1 MHIFQLPDDEIF
13 KAGTD
18 KNEWLPQ
25 GKTIKVDVDT
35 IIFCRKGTAN
45 IEIDLIPYEIVA
57 NTQLIIIA
65 GSIVHNISN
74 SDDFKI
80 SYITF
85 KHEVYDEATAQLEP
99 SFTFFLKEYPCV
111 QLGEKRINKMNYLV
125 EAMED
130 FYNEKT
136 NCFRVKIFKNNIQS
150 FLLDVY
156 DKTRTLFK
164 IDKSEEV
171 GRREE
176 LFIKFIHLIH
186 KYCPQQREVGFYAG
200 KLYITSRYLSSITQN
215 VADKSAKYIIDKHAI
230 QRIKIMLKYSN
241 MSIQDIS
248 YELNFPD
255 QSFFS
260 RYFKK
265 HTGMSPL
272 EYRTKP

>member
-13 KAGTD
+13 KAGAD

-25 GKTIKVDVDT
+25 GKTMKVDVDT

-45 IEIDLIPYEIVA
+45 IEIDLIPYELVA

-111 QLGEKRINKMNYLV
+111 QLGEKKINKMNYLV

-130 FYNEKT
+130 FYNEKN

-164 IDKSEEV
+164 IEKSEEV

-186 KYCPQQREVGFYAG
+186 KYCPQQREVGFYAE
-200 KLYITSRYLSSITQN
+200 KLCITSRYLSSITQN

-248 YELNFPD
+248 YELNFPN

-260 RYFKK
+260 
-265 HTGMSPL
+265 
-272 EYRTKP
+272 

>member
-13 KAGTD
+13 KAGAD

-25 GKTIKVDVDT
+25 GKTMKVDVDT

-45 IEIDLIPYEIVA
+45 IEIDLIPYELVA

-111 QLGEKRINKMNYLV
+111 QLGEKKINKMNYLV

-130 FYNEKT
+130 FYNEKN

-164 IDKSEEV
+164 IEKSEEV
-171 GRREE
+171 GRKEE

-215 VADKSAKYIIDKHAI
+215 VADKSAKYIINKHAI

-272 EYRTKP
+272 EYRAKP

>member
-1 MHIFQLPDDEIF
+1 MHILQLLDDEIF
-13 KAGTD
+13 KAGAD
-18 KNEWLPQ
+18 KDEWLPP
-25 GKTIKVDVDT
+25 GKTMKVDVDT
-35 IIFCRKGTAN
+35 IIFCRKGTAL

-74 SDDFKI
+74 SDDFRI
-80 SYITF
+80 SYIIF

-171 GRREE
+171 GRKEE
-176 LFIKFIHLIH
+176 LFIRFIHLIH
-186 KYCPQQREVGFYAG
+186 NFCPKEREVGFYAD
-200 KLYITSRYLSSITQN
+200 KLHITSRYLSSITQN

-255 QSFFS
+255 QSFFA

-265 HTGMSPL
+265 HTGMTPL
-272 EYRTKP
+272 EYRAKP

>member
-13 KAGTD
+13 KAGAD

-25 GKTIKVDVDT
+25 GKTMKVDVDT
-35 IIFCRKGTAN
+35 IIFCRKGTAL
-45 IEIDLIPYEIVA
+45 IEIDLIPYELVA

-186 KYCPQQREVGFYAG
+186 KYCPQQREVGFYAE

-272 EYRTKP
+272 EYRAKP

>member
-1 MHIFQLPDDEIF
+1 MHILQLPDCEIF

-25 GKTIKVDVDT
+25 GKTIRVDVDT

-45 IEIDLIPYEIVA
+45 IEIDLIPYEIVV

-130 FYNEKT
+130 FYYEKT
-136 NCFRVKIFKNNIQS
+136 NCFRIKIFKNNIQS

-186 KYCPQQREVGFYAG
+186 KYCPQQREVGFYAE

>member
-1 MHIFQLPDDEIF
+1 MHILQLPDGEIF
-13 KAGTD
+13 KVGTD

-130 FYNEKT
+130 FYYEKT
-136 NCFRVKIFKNNIQS
+136 NCFRIKIFKNNIQS

-186 KYCPQQREVGFYAG
+186 KYCPQQREVGFYAE

>member
-1 MHIFQLPDDEIF
+1 MHILQLPDGEIF
-13 KAGTD
+13 KAGAD

-25 GKTIKVDVDT
+25 GKTMKVDVDT
-35 IIFCRKGTAN
+35 IIFCRKGRAN
-45 IEIDLIPYEIVA
+45 IEIDLIPYELVA

-65 GSIVHNISN
+65 GSIFHNISN

-164 IDKSEEV
+164 IDKSGEV

-186 KYCPQQREVGFYAG
+186 KYCPQQREVGFYAE

-272 EYRTKP
+272 EYRAKP

>member
-13 KAGTD
+13 KAGAD

-25 GKTIKVDVDT
+25 GKTMKVDVDT
-35 IIFCRKGTAN
+35 IIFCRKGTAH

-125 EAMED
+125 EAMEN

-186 KYCPQQREVGFYAG
+186 KYCPQQREVGFYAE

-272 EYRTKP
+272 EYRAKP

>member
-1 MHIFQLPDDEIF
+1 MHILQLPDDEIF
-13 KAGTD
+13 KAGAD
-18 KNEWLPQ
+18 KDEWLPS
-25 GKTIKVDVDT
+25 GKTMKVDVDT
-35 IIFCRKGTAN
+35 IIFCRKGTAL

-80 SYITF
+80 SYIIF

-136 NCFRVKIFKNNIQS
+136 NCFRVKILKNNIQS

-186 KYCPQQREVGFYAG
+186 NFCPKEREVGFYAE
-200 KLYITSRYLSSITQN
+200 KLYITSRYLSSITQS
-215 VADKSAKYIIDKHAI
+215 VAEKSAKYIIDKHAI

-272 EYRTKP
+272 EYRAKP

>member
-1 MHIFQLPDDEIF
+1 MHILQLPDGEIF

-130 FYNEKT
+130 FYYEKT

-186 KYCPQQREVGFYAG
+186 KYCPQQREVGFYAE

>member
-1 MHIFQLPDDEIF
+1 MHILQLPDGEIF

-130 FYNEKT
+130 FYYEKT
-136 NCFRVKIFKNNIQS
+136 NCFRIKIFKNNIQS

-186 KYCPQQREVGFYAG
+186 KYCPQQREVGFYAE

-272 EYRTKP
+272 EYRAKP

>member
-13 KAGTD
+13 KAGAD

-25 GKTIKVDVDT
+25 GKTMKVDVDT

-45 IEIDLIPYEIVA
+45 IEIDLIPYELVA

-111 QLGEKRINKMNYLV
+111 QLGEKKINKMNYLV

-130 FYNEKT
+130 FYNEKN

-164 IDKSEEV
+164 IEKSEEV

-186 KYCPQQREVGFYAG
+186 KYCSQQREVGFYAE
-200 KLYITSRYLSSITQN
+200 KLCITSRYLSSITQN

-248 YELNFPD
+248 YELNFPN

-272 EYRTKP
+272 EYRAKP

>member
-1 MHIFQLPDDEIF
+1 MHILQLPDNEIF
-13 KAGTD
+13 KAGAD
-18 KNEWLPQ
+18 KDEWLPQ
-25 GKTIKVDVDT
+25 GKTMKVDVDT
-35 IIFCRKGTAN
+35 IIFCRKGTAH

-57 NTQLIIIA
+57 NTQLIILA
-65 GSIVHNISN
+65 GSIVHNIDN
-74 SDDFKI
+74 SDDLKI
-80 SYITF
+80 SYIIF
-85 KHEVYDEATAQLEP
+85 KHEVYEEATAQLEP

-111 QLGEKRINKMNYLV
+111 QLGERRINKMNYLV

-186 KYCPQQREVGFYAG
+186 KYCPQQREVGFYAE
-200 KLYITSRYLSSITQN
+200 KLYITSRYLSTITQN

-241 MSIQDIS
+241 VSIQDIS

>member
-13 KAGTD
+13 KAGAD

-25 GKTIKVDVDT
+25 GKTMKVDVDT
-35 IIFCRKGTAN
+35 IIFCRKGTAH

-186 KYCPQQREVGFYAG
+186 KYCPQQREVGFYAE

-255 QSFFS
+255 QSFLS

-272 EYRTKP
+272 EYRAKP

>member
-1 MHIFQLPDDEIF
+1 MHILQLPDGEIF

-35 IIFCRKGTAN
+35 IIFCRKDTAN

-130 FYNEKT
+130 FYYEKT
-136 NCFRVKIFKNNIQS
+136 NCFRIKIFKNNIQS

-186 KYCPQQREVGFYAG
+186 KYCPQQREVGFYAE

>member
-1 MHIFQLPDDEIF
+1 MHILQLPDGEIF
-13 KAGTD
+13 KAGAD
-18 KNEWLPQ
+18 KYEWLPE

-35 IIFCRKGTAN
+35 IIFCRKGTAF

-130 FYNEKT
+130 FYHEKT
-136 NCFRVKIFKNNIQS
+136 NCFRIKIFKNNIQS

-272 EYRTKP
+272 EYRAKP

>member
-13 KAGTD
+13 KAGAD

-25 GKTIKVDVDT
+25 GKTMKVDVDT
-35 IIFCRKGTAN
+35 IIFCRKGTAH
-45 IEIDLIPYEIVA
+45 IEIDLIPYELVA

-136 NCFRVKIFKNNIQS
+136 NCFRVKILKNNIQS

-186 KYCPQQREVGFYAG
+186 NFCPKEREVGFYAE
-200 KLYITSRYLSSITQN
+200 KLYITSRYLSSITQS
-215 VADKSAKYIIDKHAI
+215 VAEKSAKYIIDKHAI

-255 QSFFS
+255 QSFFA

-265 HTGMSPL
+265 HTGMTPI

>member
-1 MHIFQLPDDEIF
+1 MHILQLPDGEIF
-13 KAGTD
+13 KAGAD

-25 GKTIKVDVDT
+25 GKTMKVDVDT
-35 IIFCRKGTAN
+35 IIFCRKGTAH
-45 IEIDLIPYEIVA
+45 IEIDLIPYELVA
-57 NTQLIIIA
+57 NTQIIIIA
-65 GSIVHNISN
+65 GSIVHNINN

-125 EAMED
+125 EAMKD

-186 KYCPQQREVGFYAG
+186 KYCPQQREVGFYAE

-272 EYRTKP
+272 EYRAKP

>member
-1 MHIFQLPDDEIF
+1 MHILQLPDDEIF
-13 KAGTD
+13 KAGAD
-18 KNEWLPQ
+18 KDEWLPP
-25 GKTIKVDVDT
+25 GKTMKVDVDT
-35 IIFCRKGTAN
+35 IIFCRKGSAH

-74 SDDFKI
+74 SDDFRI
-80 SYITF
+80 SYIIF
-85 KHEVYDEATAQLEP
+85 KHEVYDEVTAQLES

-111 QLGEKRINKMNYLV
+111 QLNEKRINKMNYLV

-186 KYCPQQREVGFYAG
+186 NFCPKEREVGFYAE
-200 KLYITSRYLSSITQN
+200 KLYITSRYLSSITQS
-215 VADKSAKYIIDKHAI
+215 VAEKSAKYIIDKHAI

-255 QSFFS
+255 QSFFA

-265 HTGMSPL
+265 HTGMTPI

>member
-1 MHIFQLPDDEIF
+1 MHILQLPDDEIF
-13 KAGTD
+13 KAGAD
-18 KNEWLPQ
+18 KDEWLPS
-25 GKTIKVDVDT
+25 GKTMKVDVDT
-35 IIFCRKGTAN
+35 IIFCRKGTAL

-74 SDDFKI
+74 SDDFRI
-80 SYITF
+80 SYIIF

-186 KYCPQQREVGFYAG
+186 NFCPKEREVGFYAD
-200 KLYITSRYLSSITQN
+200 KLHITSRYLSSITQN

-255 QSFFS
+255 QSFFA

-265 HTGMSPL
+265 HTGMTPL
-272 EYRTKP
+272 EYRAKP

>member
-1 MHIFQLPDDEIF
+1 M
-13 KAGTD
+13 
-18 KNEWLPQ
+18 
-25 GKTIKVDVDT
+25 KVDVDT
-35 IIFCRKGTAN
+35 IIFCRKGTAL

-74 SDDFKI
+74 SDDSRI
-80 SYITF
+80 SYIIF
-85 KHEVYDEATAQLEP
+85 KHEVYDEATAQLES
-99 SFTFFLKEYPCV
+99 SFIFFLKEYPCV

-156 DKTRTLFK
+156 DKTRTLLK

-171 GRREE
+171 GRKEE
-176 LFIKFIHLIH
+176 LFIRFIHLIH
-186 KYCPQQREVGFYAG
+186 NFCPKEREVGFYAD
-200 KLYITSRYLSSITQN
+200 KLHITSRYLSSITQN

-255 QSFFS
+255 QSFFA

-265 HTGMSPL
+265 HTGMTPL
-272 EYRTKP
+272 EYRAKP

>member
-1 MHIFQLPDDEIF
+1 MHIFQLPNDEIF
-13 KAGTD
+13 KAGAD

-25 GKTIKVDVDT
+25 GKTMKVDVDT
-35 IIFCRKGTAN
+35 IIFCRKGTAH
-45 IEIDLIPYEIVA
+45 IEIDLIPYELVA

-80 SYITF
+80 SYITL

-186 KYCPQQREVGFYAG
+186 KYCPQQREVGFYAE

-255 QSFFS
+255 QSFFA

-265 HTGMSPL
+265 HTGMTPI

>member
-1 MHIFQLPDDEIF
+1 MHILQLPDNEIF
-13 KAGTD
+13 KAGAD
-18 KNEWLPQ
+18 KDEWLPQ
-25 GKTIKVDVDT
+25 GKTMKVDVDT
-35 IIFCRKGTAN
+35 IIFCRKGTAH

-57 NTQLIIIA
+57 NTQLIILA
-65 GSIVHNISN
+65 GSIVHNIDN
-74 SDDFKI
+74 SDDLKI
-80 SYITF
+80 SYIIF
-85 KHEVYDEATAQLEP
+85 KHEVYEEATAQLEP

-186 KYCPQQREVGFYAG
+186 KYCPQQREVGFYAE

-241 MSIQDIS
+241 VSIQDIS

>member
-1 MHIFQLPDDEIF
+1 MHILQLPDGEIF
-13 KAGTD
+13 KVGTD

-35 IIFCRKGTAN
+35 IIFCRKGTAH

-186 KYCPQQREVGFYAG
+186 KYCPQQREVGFYAE

-272 EYRTKP
+272 EYRAKP

>member
-1 MHIFQLPDDEIF
+1 MHILQLPDDEIF
-13 KAGTD
+13 KAGAD
-18 KNEWLPQ
+18 KDEWLPP
-25 GKTIKVDVDT
+25 GKTMKVDVDT
-35 IIFCRKGTAN
+35 IIFCRKGTAI

-80 SYITF
+80 SYIIF

-186 KYCPQQREVGFYAG
+186 NFCPKEREVGFYAD
-200 KLYITSRYLSSITQN
+200 KLHITSRYLSSITQN

-255 QSFFS
+255 QSFFA

-265 HTGMSPL
+265 HTGMTPL
-272 EYRTKP
+272 EYRAKP

>member
-13 KAGTD
+13 KAGAD
-18 KNEWLPQ
+18 KYEWLPE
-25 GKTIKVDVDT
+25 GKTMKVDVDT
-35 IIFCRKGTAN
+35 IIFCRKGTAH
-45 IEIDLIPYEIVA
+45 IEIDLIPYELVA

-125 EAMED
+125 EAMKD

-186 KYCPQQREVGFYAG
+186 KYCPQQREVGFYAE

-272 EYRTKP
+272 EYRAKP

>member
-1 MHIFQLPDDEIF
+1 MHILQLPDDEIF
-13 KAGTD
+13 KAGAD
-18 KNEWLPQ
+18 KDEWLPP
-25 GKTIKVDVDT
+25 GKTMKVDVDT
-35 IIFCRKGTAN
+35 IIFCRKGTAL

-74 SDDFKI
+74 SDDFRI
-80 SYITF
+80 SYIIF

-99 SFTFFLKEYPCV
+99 SFTFFMKEYPCV

-171 GRREE
+171 GRKEE
-176 LFIKFIHLIH
+176 LFIRFIHLIH
-186 KYCPQQREVGFYAG
+186 NFCPKEREVGFYAD
-200 KLYITSRYLSSITQN
+200 KLHITSRYLSSITQN

-255 QSFFS
+255 QSFFA

-265 HTGMSPL
+265 HTGMTPL
-272 EYRTKP
+272 EYRAKP

>member
-1 MHIFQLPDDEIF
+1 MHILQLPDDEIF
-13 KAGTD
+13 KAGAD
-18 KNEWLPQ
+18 KDEWLPP
-25 GKTIKVDVDT
+25 GKTMKVDVDT
-35 IIFCRKGTAN
+35 IIFCRKGTAI

-74 SDDFKI
+74 SDDFRI
-80 SYITF
+80 SYIIF

-99 SFTFFLKEYPCV
+99 SFTFFMKEYPCV

-171 GRREE
+171 GRKEE
-176 LFIKFIHLIH
+176 LFIRLIHLIH
-186 KYCPQQREVGFYAG
+186 NFCPKEREVGFYAD
-200 KLYITSRYLSSITQN
+200 KLHITSRYLSSITQN

-255 QSFFS
+255 QSFFA

-265 HTGMSPL
+265 HTGMTPL
-272 EYRTKP
+272 EYRAKP

>member
-1 MHIFQLPDDEIF
+1 MHILQLPDDEIF
-13 KAGTD
+13 KAGAD
-18 KNEWLPQ
+18 KDEWLPP
-25 GKTIKVDVDT
+25 GKTMKVDVDT
-35 IIFCRKGTAN
+35 IIFCRKGTAI

-74 SDDFKI
+74 SDDFRI
-80 SYITF
+80 SYIIF

-99 SFTFFLKEYPCV
+99 SFTFFMKEYPCV

-186 KYCPQQREVGFYAG
+186 NFCPKEREVGFYAD
-200 KLYITSRYLSSITQN
+200 KLHITSRYLSSITQN

-265 HTGMSPL
+265 HTGMTPL
-272 EYRTKP
+272 EYRAKP

>member
-1 MHIFQLPDDEIF
+1 MHILQLPDDEIF
-13 KAGTD
+13 KAGAD
-18 KNEWLPQ
+18 KDEWLPP
-25 GKTIKVDVDT
+25 GKTMKVDVDT
-35 IIFCRKGTAN
+35 IIFCRKGTAI

-74 SDDFKI
+74 SDDFRI
-80 SYITF
+80 SYIIF

-99 SFTFFLKEYPCV
+99 SFTFFMKEYPCV

-186 KYCPQQREVGFYAG
+186 NFCPKEREVGFYAD
-200 KLYITSRYLSSITQN
+200 KLHITSRYLSSITQN

-255 QSFFS
+255 QSFFA

-265 HTGMSPL
+265 HTGMTPL
-272 EYRTKP
+272 EYRAKS

>member
-1 MHIFQLPDDEIF
+1 MHILHLPDGEIF
-13 KAGTD
+13 KAGAD
-18 KNEWLPQ
+18 KDEWLPP
-25 GKTIKVDVDT
+25 GKTMKVDVDT
-35 IIFCRKGTAN
+35 IIFCRKGTAL
-45 IEIDLIPYEIVA
+45 IEIDLVPYEIVA

-74 SDDFKI
+74 SDDFRI
-80 SYITF
+80 SYIIF

-171 GRREE
+171 GRKEE
-176 LFIKFIHLIH
+176 CSSDSFI
-186 KYCPQQREVGFYAG
+186 
-200 KLYITSRYLSSITQN
+200 
-215 VADKSAKYIIDKHAI
+215 
-230 QRIKIMLKYSN
+230 
-241 MSIQDIS
+241 
-248 YELNFPD
+248 
-255 QSFFS
+255 
-260 RYFKK
+260 
-265 HTGMSPL
+265 
-272 EYRTKP
+272 